1 MARILFGLLVVV
13 AAVVRATILPR
24 VNPLSVT
31 PDLVLVLLF
40 LWAIKH
46 GVRES
51 LLWIFFSG
59 LFLDLLTLDP
69 FGTNG
74 LALVVIVLLASPARH
89 RLFQSGIVVPILLI
103 VVVTI
108 VHGVV
113 LTLLRG
119 MPLAIPALVHA
130 APKVALQAGMHAVL
144 VPIVHLIT
152 RWIDR

>member
-1 MARILFGLLVVV
+1 MARIFFGLLVVI
-13 AAVVRATILPR
+13 AAVVQATILPR
-24 VNPLSVT
+24 VNPLSIT

-40 LWAIKH
+40 LWAIRH

-59 LFLDLLTLDP
+59 LLLDLLTLDP

-89 RLFQSGIVVPILLI
+89 RLFHSGIVVPILLI

-119 MPLAIPALVHA
+119 MPVAIPVLIHA
-130 APKVALQAGMHAVL
+130 APQIALRAVVHAVL
-144 VPIVHLIT
+144 VPIVHQLT

>member
-13 AAVVRATILPR
+13 AAFVQATILPR
-24 VNPLSVT
+24 VNPLAVS

-40 LWAIKH
+40 LWATRH

-51 LLWIFFSG
+51 LLWIFFTG
-59 LFLDLLTLDP
+59 LLLDVLTLDP

-74 LALVVIVLLASPARH
+74 LALVIIVLLAGPARH
-89 RLFQSGIVVPILLI
+89 RLFHSSIVVPVLLL

-108 VHGVV
+108 VHGLV

-119 MPLAIPALVHA
+119 TLPDASILV
-130 APKVALQAGMHAVL
+130 PTVIQAGMHAL
-144 VPIVHLIT
+144 LAPIVHIIT
-152 RWIDR
+152 SRIDR

>member
-13 AAVVRATILPR
+13 AAVVQATILPR

-40 LWAIKH
+40 LWAIRH

-108 VHGVV
+108 IHGVV

-119 MPLAIPALVHA
+119 MPMGISALVHA
-130 APKVALQAGMHAVL
+130 AQQVALQAGMHAVL

-152 RWIDR
+152 RWMDR

>member
-13 AAVVRATILPR
+13 AALVQATTLPR
-24 VNPLSVT
+24 VNPFSVS

-40 LWAIKH
+40 LWATRH

-59 LFLDLLTLDP
+59 LFLDVLTLDP

-74 LALVVIVLLASPARH
+74 LSLVIIVLLAGPARH
-89 RLFQSGIVVPILLI
+89 RLFHSSVVVPILLVI
-103 VVVTI
+103 VVTI

-113 LTLLRG
+113 LALLRG
-119 MPLAIPALVHA
+119 MPLDTSILFQTAI
-130 APKVALQAGMHAVL
+130 QAGVHAVL
-144 VPIVHLIT
+144 VPIIHLVT
-152 RWIDR
+152 RGMDGY

>member
-1 MARILFGLLVVV
+1 MARIFFGLLVV
-13 AAVVRATILPR
+13 AAALVQATILPR

-31 PDLVLVLLF
+31 PDIVLVLLF
-40 LWAIKH
+40 LWTIRH

-51 LLWIFFSG
+51 LLWIFFAG
-59 LFLDLLTLDP
+59 LLLDLLTLDR

-74 LALVVIVLLASPARH
+74 LALVVIVLLAGPARH
-89 RLFQSGIVVPILLI
+89 RLFQSGIVVPVLLI
-103 VVVTI
+103 VVATI

-119 MPLAIPALVHA
+119 MPTGISVLVDA
-130 APKVALQAGMHAVL
+130 TPRIALQAAVHAVL
-144 VPIVHLIT
+144 VPIVHLMT